1 MKKIFK
7 PLPMKNNV
15 FFFFLATIFVVT
27 AVSCKNDKQ
36 QTKTQDAQDALTA
49 SETAVVYL
57 VDTNAS
63 TIEWSGR
70 KPTKTHTGTIKIA
83 SGSFTTSLD
92 NSIESGDFII
102 NMKSISVTD
111 LEPGN
116 GKENLEG
123 HLMGTVS
130 GKEGDFFDTNK
141 YPEGIFEVTGV
152 KIENGKTWLQGNL
165 TLKEV
170 TKNIEFPINVSFE
183 EDKMLLQSE
192 SFTLNRTL
200 WGINFGS
207 KSVFDNLGDKFISDD
222 MEITVSIEA
231 NKA

>member
-1 MKKIFK
+1 M
-7 PLPMKNNV
+7 
-15 FFFFLATIFVVT
+15 
-27 AVSCKNDKQ
+27 
-36 QTKTQDAQDALTA
+36 
-49 SETAVVYL
+49 E
-57 VDTNAS
+57 
-63 TIEWSGR
+63 
-70 KPTKTHTGTIKIA
+70 
-83 SGSFTTSLD
+83 
-92 NSIESGDFII
+92 
-102 NMKSISVTD
+102 
-111 LEPGN
+111 
-116 GKENLEG
+116 
-123 HLMGTVS
+123 
-130 GKEGDFFDTNK
+130 
-141 YPEGIFEVTGV
+141 V

-170 TKNIEFPINVSFE
+170 TKNIEFPVNVSFE